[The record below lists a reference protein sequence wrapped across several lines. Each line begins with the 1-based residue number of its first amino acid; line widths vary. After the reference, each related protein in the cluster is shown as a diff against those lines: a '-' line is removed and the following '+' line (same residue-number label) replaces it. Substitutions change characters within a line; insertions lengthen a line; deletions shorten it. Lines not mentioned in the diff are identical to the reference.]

1 MNLKKAVFIII
12 SFFIFSLNPSLA
24 EVNLVYFDVEKVIS
38 NSAAGK
44 SVKSQMEKINK
55 SNIEKFRKKE
65 EQLKNDEK
73 NIIAKKNIL
82 SKEDFQKEVIKLKQ
96 DVSKYNKERN
106 TIIKDTS
113 IKGVKAMQKIVNLMN
128 PILSDYAKEKNILII
143 LDKKNI
149 VMGKT
154 ELDITSDILKV
165 VDKKVKTFTVK

>member
-24 EVNLVYFDVEKVIS
+24 EVNFVYFDVEKVIS

>member
-65 EQLKNDEK
+65 EQQKNDEK